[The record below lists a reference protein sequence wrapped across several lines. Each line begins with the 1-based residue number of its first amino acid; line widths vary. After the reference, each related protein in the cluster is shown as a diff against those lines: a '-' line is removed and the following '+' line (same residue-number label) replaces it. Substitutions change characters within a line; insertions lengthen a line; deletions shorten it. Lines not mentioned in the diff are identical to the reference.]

1 MIVTLKELQSDINAN
16 GITVEYQ
23 NGENQYGTKKSP
35 EVETYIALQKNYQS
49 AIKLLIDLAPEIQ
62 QASKLSQFLEGYKD

>member
-1 MIVTLKELQSDINAN
+1 MIVTLKELQMHINNN

-23 NGENQYGTKKSP
+23 NGEHQHGTKKSP

-49 AIKLLIDLAPEIQ
+49 AIRILIDLAPEIQ
-62 QASKLSQFLEGYKD
+62 EASKLSQFLEMSK